1 MQRRMEFYKK
11 ERVINMEKV
20 LLGMSGGVDSSVAAI
35 LLQKEGYEV
44 VGCTMKL
51 CEPEE
56 KNEKVIEEAK
66 KVCDKLGIKH
76 YVFDYKKEFKTN
88 VIENFIKEYEKA
100 RTPNPCVEC
109 NKYLKFGLLYEKAV
123 ELGCKYIATGHY
135 AKVEFSEKYNQYVLR
150 KSDEE
155 NKDQTYFLYTISKE
169 KIKNIIFPLQSLKEK
184 SDTRKIAEAAG
195 LEIATKKDSQEIC
208 FIPNDDYK
216 EFLSS
221 YIKSKQGNIVLKN
234 GEILGKHNGII
245 NYTIGQ
251 RKGLGISYKEPL
263 YVVEINKEKNEVVV
277 GIEKELYTSE
287 LYAENLNWLMFDKLE
302 EEIECS
308 AKVRYRAKP
317 AKAKIIPLE
326 NKIKVEFEE
335 PQRAITKGQSVVF
348 YIDDILLGG
357 GKII

>member
-1 MQRRMEFYKK
+1 
-11 ERVINMEKV
+11 MEKV

-56 KNEKVIEEAK
+56 KNEKAIEEAK

-76 YVFDYKKEFKTN
+76 YIFDYKKEFKLN

-135 AKVEFSEKYNQYVLR
+135 AKIEFSEKYNQYVLK

-155 NKDQTYFLYTISKE
+155 NKDQTYFLYTIPKH
-169 KIKNIIFPLQSLKEK
+169 KIENILFPLQNLKEK
-184 SDTRKIAEAAG
+184 SDTRKIAEEVG

-208 FIPNDDYK
+208 FVPNDDYK

-221 YIKSKQGNIVLKN
+221 YIKSESGNIVLKN
-234 GEILGKHNGII
+234 GEKLGKHNGIT

-263 YVVEINKEKNEVVV
+263 YVLTIDKEKNQVVV
-277 GIEKELYTSE
+277 GTEKELYKNEVTVE
-287 LYAENLNWLMFDKLE
+287 DINYLVTDLENK
-302 EEIECS
+302 EIEVE
-308 AKVRYRAKP
+308 AKVRFRAKP
-317 AKAKIIPLE
+317 AKAKLFPLE
-326 NKIKVEFEE
+326 EGKAKVIFET
-335 PQRAITKGQSVVF
+335 PQRAITPGQSLVF
-348 YIDDILLGG
+348 YIDDIVIGG
-357 GKII
+357 GKIV